1 MTEQHWDATGLLE
14 GLEGTA
20 EARAA
25 LFQELLESAPDATV
39 VTNDRG
45 EIVFVNRQVE
55 RLFGYSRGELLG
67 KQVEILVPSE
77 FKASHPRVREG
88 YASHPQFRP
97 MGADLSLSG
106 RRKDGST
113 VPVEISLSPIRTAR
127 GLLISST
134 IRDVSERYE
143 AQQRIERQAEALARS
158 NAELEAFTYSVSHDL
173 KEPLRTLEAFSG
185 FVLEDYADKLDEQGR
200 DYLERISRGSVRMK
214 VLIEDLL
221 TLSRAGRQRGPPE
234 RVDVQMVVG
243 EIVRSLDA
251 MLQERQARV
260 EANDDLPP
268 VLGDESRVH
277 QVFWH
282 LISNGL
288 KFNEGEH
295 PIVRVRT
302 DGPRDGM
309 ATFCVEDNGIGID
322 PAYHERVF
330 DVFQRLQRRE
340 DYEGTGAGLAIVKR
354 ILDSYGG
361 TIEVESQPGAG
372 ARFVFTLPRWQNGEG
387 ALAEE
392 RAA

>member
-45 EIVFVNRQVE
+45 EIVFVNGQVE
-55 RLFGYSRGELLG
+55 RLFGYSRGDLLG

-173 KEPLRTLEAFSG
+173 
-185 FVLEDYADKLDEQGR
+185 
-200 DYLERISRGSVRMK
+200 
-214 VLIEDLL
+214 
-221 TLSRAGRQRGPPE
+221 
-234 RVDVQMVVG
+234 
-243 EIVRSLDA
+243 
-251 MLQERQARV
+251 
-260 EANDDLPP
+260 
-268 VLGDESRVH
+268 
-277 QVFWH
+277 
-282 LISNGL
+282 
-288 KFNEGEH
+288 
-295 PIVRVRT
+295 
-302 DGPRDGM
+302 
-309 ATFCVEDNGIGID
+309 
-322 PAYHERVF
+322 
-330 DVFQRLQRRE
+330 
-340 DYEGTGAGLAIVKR
+340 
-354 ILDSYGG
+354 
-361 TIEVESQPGAG
+361 
-372 ARFVFTLPRWQNGEG
+372 
-387 ALAEE
+387 
-392 RAA
+392 